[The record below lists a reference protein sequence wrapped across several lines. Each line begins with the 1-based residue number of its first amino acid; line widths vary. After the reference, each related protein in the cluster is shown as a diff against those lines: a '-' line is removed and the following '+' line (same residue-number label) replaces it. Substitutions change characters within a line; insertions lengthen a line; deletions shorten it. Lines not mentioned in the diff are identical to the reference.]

1 MKTVINKNGDFVCTF
16 EGGDINLDEPQFKD
30 CTIIEGDEMLTKIK
44 KEVYEKNRLEREQIK
59 RESEKIEQE
68 KEKKHQDKIDELEA
82 KILKL
87 EKIVDK
93 LS

>member
-16 EGGDINLDEPQFKD
+16 EGGEINFDDPQFKD
-30 CTIIEGDEMLTKIK
+30 CTIIEGDEMLRKIK
-44 KEVYEKNRLEREQIK
+44 KESSEKNRLEEERINRE
-59 RESEKIEQE
+59 EEKIEQE

>member
-59 RESEKIEQE
+59 ESEKNRTR
-68 KEKKHQDKIDELEA
+68 KRKKHQDKIDELEA